1 MTKVPNPGMPLASVS
16 AFLEA
21 HGFGAEAKGL
31 DDDPGADKFK
41 RRAKKGKA
49 LKILRAER
57 LLERFISECWP
68 DGATPTGKRK
78 MNWYDL
84 GYLKWVERFGSESLG
99 PDVDDDVDEPEEQFS
114 DAEEFQ
120 ILEKELQNYLAKN
133 PGLLEAGMTLWK
145 AADGQSPVEFQVDE
159 SGRRI
164 DILGKDKEGIPVVIE
179 LKASRGH
186 ERVIGQALYY
196 RECIKEKLNAPKVRT
211 FIIAREISDEVRIA
225 SRAVPDVELFE
236 YKLSMTVTRI

>member
-1 MTKVPNPGMPLASVS
+1 
-16 AFLEA
+16 
-21 HGFGAEAKGL
+21 
-31 DDDPGADKFK
+31 
-41 RRAKKGKA
+41 
-49 LKILRAER
+49 
-57 LLERFISECWP
+57 
-68 DGATPTGKRK
+68 
-78 MNWYDL
+78 
-84 GYLKWVERFGSESLG
+84 
-99 PDVDDDVDEPEEQFS
+99 
-114 DAEEFQ
+114 
-120 ILEKELQNYLAKN
+120 
-133 PGLLEAGMTLWK
+133 MTLWK